1 MILTI
6 WSVIVG
12 HRTQAEIKMT
22 WTGGARSELATKLH
36 SDDHRLS
43 EIQKVCEEIKIPFIS
58 NYNRYICGDV
68 ETKKT
73 HL

>member
-1 MILTI
+1 M
-6 WSVIVG
+6 G

-43 EIQKVCEEIKIPFIS
+43 EIQKVCEEIKIPSSQITTGTYVETLKQKKPIS
-58 NYNRYICGDV
+58 NDD
-68 ETKKT
+68 
-73 HL
+73 H